1 MMLYVS
7 FFYHSQMSHF
17 VKQMQFVYVCEKL
30 NKIWIP
36 LFDFFVWKNE
46 QLILDVLNMKG
57 DA

>member
-30 NKIWIP
+30 NKI
-36 LFDFFVWKNE
+36 
-46 QLILDVLNMKG
+46 
-57 DA
+57 